1 MINRVIL
8 VGRLTDTPELK
19 TTNSGMSVCSFTIA
33 VDDRKRNPDGTKN
46 TNFFNCTVFQ
56 QQADHLTKF
65 LRKGALVGVDGRLSQ
80 RRFTRKDGTKGSVV
94 EIMCDSVQFLEP
106 KSKGEGE
113 EAVSFESDIPEQD
126 DSNKNLDTLDL
137 PGDDLP
143 F

>member
-56 QQADHLTKF
+56 QQADNLTKF

-106 KSKGEGE
+106 KSKGESE

>member
-56 QQADHLTKF
+56 QQADNLTKF

-80 RRFTRKDGTKGSVV
+80 RRFTRKDGTKGSVIEV
-94 EIMCDSVQFLEP
+94 IADRVAFLER
-106 KSKGEGE
+106 KDGGENLQDAG
-113 EAVSFESDIPEQD
+113 ATSTGFESQESGNNID
-126 DSNKNLDTLDL
+126 NLDL
-137 PGDDLP
+137 PDDSLP

>member
-8 VGRLTDTPELK
+8 VGRLTRDPELK
-19 TTNSGMSVCSFTIA
+19 RTNSGMSVASFSIA
-33 VDDRKRNPDGTKN
+33 VDNRMKNPDGSRGT
-46 TNFFNCTVFQ
+46 TFMNCSIFGA
-56 QQADHLTKF
+56 QAENLAKF
-65 LRKGALVGVDGRLSQ
+65 TRKGALVGVDGRLSQ

>member
-56 QQADHLTKF
+56 QQADNLTKF

-106 KSKGEGE
+106 KEVRSIPNEEFFEDEAPAPVEG
-113 EAVSFESDIPEQD
+113 
-126 DSNKNLDTLDL
+126 NNLDSIDVTD
-137 PGDDLP
+137 DDLP